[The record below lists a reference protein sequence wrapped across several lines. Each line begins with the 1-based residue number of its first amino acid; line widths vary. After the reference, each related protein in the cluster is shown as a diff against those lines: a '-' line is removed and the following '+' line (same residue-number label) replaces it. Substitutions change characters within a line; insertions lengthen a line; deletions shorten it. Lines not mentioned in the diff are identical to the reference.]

1 MPVAWSSWDDYWFLR
16 TRCVECQHQSHH
28 VLTRDEAEQYE
39 ADLDERYSTLREA
52 ASRIDRE
59 VMEDMAEIFARALK
73 DDLIGPSDFS

>member
-1 MPVAWSSWDDYWFLR
+1 
-16 TRCVECQHQSHH
+16 